1 MATNL
6 MTGPEKMFYDELG
19 RIGARIEAFIIRSQR
34 EWFPD
39 LYGYRITRA
48 DGSETVGHVPW
59 DLDTYSAVLAV
70 AKGN

>member
-6 MTGPEKMFYDELG
+6 MTGPERMFYDQLEALG
-19 RIGARIEAFIIRSQR
+19 ATIQAFIIRSQR

-39 LYGYRITRA
+39 LYCYRLTRA
-48 DGSETVGHVPW
+48 DGSTAVGHVAW

>member
-6 MTGPEKMFYDELG
+6 MSGPERMFYEELEA
-19 RIGARIEAFIIRSQR
+19 IGARVDAFIVRAQR
-34 EWFPD
+34 DWFPD

-48 DGSETVGHVPW
+48 DGSIAVGHVPW
-59 DLDTYSAVLAV
+59 DLNTYAAVLAV